1 MKTILYSLLI
11 LTASLSIAAVT
22 TDSDVTGIGSGGV
35 TTPASSADNAFVRWD
50 GTTGAILQDSTGATL
65 SDAGAPS
72 FTMPLTIAVTGN
84 NTVDA
89 LDFNNES
96 DVNPK
101 ILFNTSS
108 GSPSGAEG
116 IMFYRDSSHI
126 ASITD
131 AGMFKGSKLGLTSGM
146 VIDGAGIAITGVTT
160 DAQLLWNTASA
171 SINAFQVKVGSAVDA
186 YLSLFSV
193 LVENAANMGIMIK
206 AAAAQSADLLQFRS
220 SSDTPIAKVTAVGVI
235 VPMATVTADPCAD
248 TTKYP
253 EAGIWYNDTNNFHC
267 TCIGGADFKLDG
279 TTACF

>member
-1 MKTILYSLLI
+1 MVRIFLLVFLLSLVAE
-11 LTASLSIAAVT
+11 ASYVLAPS
-22 TDSDVTGIGSGGV
+22 GSGDVVG
-35 TTPASSADNAFVRWD
+35 PASSTDNAFCRFD
-50 GTTGAILQDSTGATL
+50 STTGKLLQNSTGATL
-65 SDAGAPS
+65 SDTGAPS

-89 LDFNNES
+89 IDLNNES

-116 IMFYRDSSHI
+116 IMFYRDSSHVG
-126 ASITD
+126 SFTD
-131 AGMFKGSKLGLTSGM
+131 AGMFKGTKLGLLSGLTL
-146 VIDGAGIAITGVTT
+146 DAAGILVTGVST
-160 DAQLLWNTASA
+160 DIQLLWNTANA
-171 SINAFQVKVGSAVDA
+171 SVNAIQVKVGSAVDA
-186 YLSLFSV
+186 YLSLFNV

-206 AAAAQSADLLQFRS
+206 AATSQTADLLQFRNV
-220 SSDTPIAKVTAVGVI
+220 SDTPIAKVTSVGVV

-248 TTKYP
+248 STAYP
-253 EAGIWYNDTNNFHC
+253 EAGIWYNDTSNYHC